1 MSRQSYH
8 LFQLFLIFCSVG
20 CRILKCFETSRT
32 LWQCRLKNSHFRSCH
47 RRCSKKKVLSKI
59 SQNSFLRK
67 LQACLRFLQK
77 TWKGFLQKTWKR
89 FLQKTSGRLL
99 LLFILLDEPSSF
111 YCQPFLS
118 AQIVYF
124 TTSNTVQFPS
134 PFHQ

>member
-77 TWKGFLQKTWKR
+77 TWKR

-99 LLFILLDEPSSF
+99 LLFILLYEPSSF
-111 YCQPFLS
+111 YCQSFLS

-124 TTSNTVQFPS
+124 ATSNTAQFPS